1 MKINRIV
8 LIGFIVSLF
17 TTSALLAQILTSS
30 RVQGSPQFT
39 INIQNVAGDDD
50 MSALVV
56 KVNIPYDELQFL
68 KKKNKEY
75 RAEVEL
81 TIILR
86 NQDEE
91 QVFAKTYKKAAITS
105 NYDSTNSNLIYS
117 QFNISVEAA
126 PGEYNFLCQVTDLDS
141 KNTGEFSRKI
151 KMEDFNSQELSVS
164 DLFLLNSKI
173 LNSNKIEW
181 LKDQFSDNLKDDQ
194 NFLVT
199 MFEIYSKTQSDFEIE
214 YALLDFRNKQLEKGK
229 FKQLK
234 KEFRTE
240 VYIPFSQ
247 SVLSSGRYTL
257 SLKIKTSK
265 NRIEVKRYILR
276 QVMQGSL
283 YLLENLEESISQMQY
298 LTDREEVD
306 KIKRAPPQKKQKL
319 FEEFW
324 AKKDPTPGTPTNEL
338 MDEYYRRI
346 AYSNA
351 HFSVMRPGWKS
362 DMGMVYVLF
371 GAPNDVDREPFNAQ
385 ASIYSARQI
394 HAYEQWYYFERNR
407 QFIFAD
413 YYGVG
418 EFQLLNPEEL
428 YRDR

>member
-164 DLFLLNSKI
+164 DLFLLNSQI

-199 MFEIYSKTQSDFEIE
+199 MFEIYSKTQGDFEIE

-247 SVLSSGRYTL
+247 SVLSS
-257 SLKIKTSK
+257 
-265 NRIEVKRYILR
+265 
-276 QVMQGSL
+276 
-283 YLLENLEESISQMQY
+283 
-298 LTDREEVD
+298 
-306 KIKRAPPQKKQKL
+306 
-319 FEEFW
+319 
-324 AKKDPTPGTPTNEL
+324 
-338 MDEYYRRI
+338 
-346 AYSNA
+346 
-351 HFSVMRPGWKS
+351 
-362 DMGMVYVLF
+362 
-371 GAPNDVDREPFNAQ
+371 
-385 ASIYSARQI
+385 
-394 HAYEQWYYFERNR
+394 
-407 QFIFAD
+407 
-413 YYGVG
+413 
-418 EFQLLNPEEL
+418 
-428 YRDR
+428 